1 MLMQPTIDGL
11 KTLKLF
17 GMLKALERQMEL
29 ADAKTLSFEERLG
42 LLVDSELT
50 ARDNRRLQA
59 RLKTAKL
66 PQAATID
73 DIDLRGNR
81 GVDRGEL
88 ASLATSDWILRKQN
102 VIIIGP
108 TGVGKSHLAC
118 ALAEKACRDGL
129 SVHFDRV
136 SRMFQ
141 ELAVARADGTYTK
154 RLDAMARK
162 DLLVIDDF
170 GLFPLTEEQ
179 RQDLLEIV
187 EDRYA
192 QHSMLITTQLPI
204 DHWHEVIGEP
214 TIADAILDRVVHNS
228 HKLRLKGESRR
239 KDKANEMQL
248 VG

>member
-1 MLMQPTIDGL
+1 MLIQPTIDGL

-17 GMLKALERQMEL
+17 GMLKALESQMEIPDSK
-29 ADAKTLSFEERLG
+29 ALSFEERLG

-50 ARDNRRLQA
+50 ARENRRLHA
-59 RLKTAKL
+59 RLRTAKL
-66 PQAATID
+66 PQLATID

-81 GVDRGEL
+81 GIDRAEL
-88 ASLATSDWILRKQN
+88 ASLASSDWIAKKQN
-102 VIIIGP
+102 IIIMGP

-118 ALAEKACRDGL
+118 ALAEKACRDGYT
-129 SVHFDRV
+129 VHFDKA

-154 RLDAMARK
+154 RLEAIARK
-162 DLLVIDDF
+162 DLLVVDDF

-179 RQDLLEIV
+179 RQDLLEITD
-187 EDRYA
+187 DRY
-192 QHSMLITTQLPI
+192 SNRSTMITTQLPI

-239 KDKANEMQL
+239 KDKTAGMQL

>member
-11 KTLKLF
+11 KTLKLL
-17 GMLKALERQMEL
+17 GMLKALESQLEL
-29 ADAKTLSFEERLG
+29 ADSKALSFEERLG

-50 ARDNRRLQA
+50 ARENRRMQA

-66 PQAATID
+66 PHAATID
-73 DIDLRGNR
+73 DIDTRGSR
-81 GVDRGEL
+81 GLERGEL

-102 VIIIGP
+102 LIILGA

-118 ALAEKACRDGL
+118 ALAEKACRDGFT
-129 SVHFDRV
+129 VHFDRS

-154 RLDAMARK
+154 RLDAISKK

-170 GLFPLTEEQ
+170 GLFALNEEQ

-187 EDRYA
+187 EDRY
-192 QHSMLITTQLPI
+192 QRGSTLITTQLPI

>member
-17 GMLKALERQMEL
+17 GMLKALETQMEL
-29 ADAKTLSFEERLG
+29 ADAKSLSFEERIG

-50 ARDNRRLQA
+50 ARNNRRLQA
-59 RLKTAKL
+59 RLKNAKL

-81 GVDRGEL
+81 GVDRAEL
-88 ASLATSDWILRKQN
+88 ASLASSDWVVRNQN

-118 ALAEKACRDGL
+118 ALAEKACRDGFT
-129 SVHFDRV
+129 VYFDRV

-154 RLDAMARK
+154 HLDTIARK

-179 RQDLLEIV
+179 RQDLLEIT
-187 EDRYA
+187 EDRYG
-192 QHSMLITTQLPI
+192 HRSTLITTQLPI
-204 DHWHEVIGEP
+204 EHWHEVIGEP

-239 KDKANEMQL
+239 KDKANEMRL